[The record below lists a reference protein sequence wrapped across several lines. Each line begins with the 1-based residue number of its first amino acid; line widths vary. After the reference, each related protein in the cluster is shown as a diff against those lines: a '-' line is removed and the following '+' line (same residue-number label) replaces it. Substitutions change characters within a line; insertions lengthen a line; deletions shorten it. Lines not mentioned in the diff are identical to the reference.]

1 MSNQTPDQRPEDQQ
15 SLGGDNLSELPPFE
29 GRPIKPASFPAHR
42 RTIAS
47 IGNPGPNS
55 AARSARRGAGVVE
68 ARSAESRFSVS
79 CGQSQRTGITG
90 TSPGSLYRHLP
101 IYQHLWETAAARWPQ
116 PKKQAYGVCL
126 RPPSARGRRGEVTK
140 VVLFPPLTTTG
151 LTC

>member
-1 MSNQTPDQRPEDQQ
+1 MATPAPTPRLVRRAAEQGSSRHA
-15 SLGGDNLSELPPFE
+15 PPKADS
-29 GRPIKPASFPAHR
+29 P
-42 RTIAS
+42 
-47 IGNPGPNS
+47 S
-55 AARSARRGAGVVE
+55 AAAKANVP
-68 ARSAESRFSVS
+68 ESPAPALEVF
-79 CGQSQRTGITG
+79 
-90 TSPGSLYRHLP
+90 YRHLP